1 MSKARQH
8 NLEAAYF
15 TDKMPSNF
23 RWISV
28 ISRSF
33 PEAKIVHVYR
43 NPQANCFSIYAQI
56 FRGNFGFDNK
66 MKDIASY
73 HDLYTNLMEKLSAN
87 HNYAIH
93 HLDYEK
99 LVENPNVVTKKL
111 FEFLDLDWSTDL
123 LAMDKSRGVTAT
135 ASRLQVESPYTQVAQ
150 LFGSIMRN
158 T

>member
-1 MSKARQH
+1 
-8 NLEAAYF
+8 
-15 TDKMPSNF
+15 
-23 RWISV
+23 
-28 ISRSF
+28 
-33 PEAKIVHVYR
+33 
-43 NPQANCFSIYAQI
+43 
-56 FRGNFGFDNK
+56 

-135 ASRLQVESPYTQVAQ
+135 ASRLQVGKPIYTGSSTFWKHYEEYIDQSILQ
-150 LFGSIMRN
+150 LEPFEPERLKN
-158 T
+158 V